1 MEIRPVGAALIYAEL
16 TKPID
21 NFRDYKKCLK
31 SKQTKSDNTPY
42 GNEHT
47 QVE

>member
-1 MEIRPVGAALIYAEL
+1 MEIRPVGAALIRVEM

-21 NFRDYKKCLK
+21 TFRDYKKCLK
-31 SKQTKSDNTPY
+31 SEQTKSDNTPY

>member
-1 MEIRPVGAALIYAEL
+1 MCGNDEANRHFFATIRIS
-16 TKPID
+16 
-21 NFRDYKKCLK
+21 LK
-31 SKQTKSDNTPY
+31 SEQTKSDNTPY